1 MYTVLIVDDAVENID
16 VLKGVLKDDYNI
28 KVATNG
34 QTALKVA
41 EKTIP
46 DIILLDIMM
55 PEMDGYEVCSLLKKN
70 PITGQIPIIFITA
83 KDRENDEVKGFEVG
97 AADYINKPIRPTVTK
112 ARIRT
117 HIALSDQKRALGL
130 QVQEQTREITR
141 TRLEII
147 KKLGRAAEYKDNET
161 GLHIERISKYAYYIA
176 KALGLEDRQADLI
189 LQASPMH
196 DIGKIGIPDEIL
208 KKPGKLDPEEWAFVV
223 KHPEIGADIL
233 GDSEVPLLQSA
244 RIIALQHHERW
255 DGAGYPGN
263 LFGEQIHLF
272 ARITAVADVFDALT
286 SKRPYKSEWP
296 VEQAIDYLHEQR
308 NRHFDQRIVEVFLR
322 VLPILLEVK
331 KQFAEG

>member
-1 MYTVLIVDDAVENID
+1 
-16 VLKGVLKDDYNI
+16 
-28 KVATNG
+28 
-34 QTALKVA
+34 
-41 EKTIP
+41 
-46 DIILLDIMM
+46 MM

-83 KDRENDEVKGFEVG
+83 KDREIDEVKGFEVG

-130 QVQEQTREITR
+130 QVQEQTGEITR

-176 KALGLEDRQADLI
+176 KALGLENRQADLI

-208 KKPGKLDPEEWAFVV
+208 KKPGKLDPEEWALVV

-244 RIIALQHHERW
+244 KIIALQHHERW
-255 DGAGYPGN
+255 DGTGYPGN

-308 NRHFDQRIVEVFLR
+308 NRHFDKRIVEVFLR
-322 VLPILLEVK
+322 VLPTLLEVK
-331 KQFAEG
+331 KQFAEA